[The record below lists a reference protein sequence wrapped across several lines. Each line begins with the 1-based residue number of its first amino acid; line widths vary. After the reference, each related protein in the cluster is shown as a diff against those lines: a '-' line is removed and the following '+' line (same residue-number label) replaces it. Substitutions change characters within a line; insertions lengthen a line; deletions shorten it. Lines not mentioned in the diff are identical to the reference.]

1 MPEHK
6 ADKLLGFSLLL
17 FAGTCILS
25 ITLAEAAL
33 ALMLIAVLWKAFTS
47 PEGFRQPLAELHANP
62 LVFPLAVYLLVYMFS
77 SVFSLD
83 PARSWGRLDTE
94 IIKALSAIL
103 VFSAVSRAGREKA
116 ALWFVAGATASA
128 LIGLWQFG
136 VGLATITQEAQIR
149 AHGTMIA
156 VTYAE
161 VTGLALIL
169 ALLIIPALKGLV
181 RKFLVAAFVILA
193 AGFAASLSRGPV
205 LGLLPALGLLFL
217 LKTDSRRYVLAAAA
231 IIFLIFSA
239 SALLNE
245 NSRSRMTSAVS
256 YISEEK
262 PAAKAEKLDYAAN
275 VRMTMWKAG
284 RDIFRDYPLTGTGQY
299 ALRKI
304 FPRYHARPVDG
315 VINYPDVHN
324 LYLQRA
330 ADSGIPGL
338 IALLILFGAI
348 LKSSISCYL
357 RSRDLY
363 SLWGMAAFS
372 GFAVMMVTDS
382 SFDLPRVSFCVYL
395 LAALSGPAGRESKPA
410 DTHK

>member
-1 MPEHK
+1 MSDHK
-6 ADKLLGFSLLL
+6 ADRLLNFSLLL
-17 FAGTCILS
+17 FAATCILS

-33 ALMLIAVLWKAFTS
+33 GLMLIAILWKAFTS

-62 LVFPLAVYLLVYMFS
+62 LVFPLAIYLVAYIFS
-77 SVFSLD
+77 SIFSLD
-83 PARSWGRLDTE
+83 PARSWSRLDTE
-94 IIKALSAIL
+94 IIKALSAVL
-103 VFSAVSRAGREKA
+103 VFSAVTRSGREKA
-116 ALWFVAGATASA
+116 ALCFVAGATASA

-136 VGLATITQEAQIR
+136 VGLATITQGAQIR

-231 IIFLIFSA
+231 IIFLVFSG

-256 YISEEK
+256 YISDAK
-262 PAAKAEKLDYAAN
+262 PAEKAEKLDYAAN
-275 VRMTMWKAG
+275 ARITEWKAG
-284 RDIFRDYPLTGTGQY
+284 AAIFREFPLTGTGPY
-299 ALRKI
+299 SLRKT
-304 FPRYHARPVDG
+304 FNRYHHTPIDG
-315 VINYPDVHN
+315 VIDYPDVHN
-324 LYLQRA
+324 IYLQRA

-348 LKSSISCYL
+348 LKSSISWYL

-382 SFDLPRVSFCVYL
+382 SLDLPRVSFCVYL
-395 LAALSGPAGRESKPA
+395 LAALSGPAGREPKPA